1 MNKQLT
7 KGENNMRYEQKAE
20 LQDSNK
26 ARIYE
31 ARMYEEKKKEI
42 NTDKIYSKALV
53 YACYSG
59 GPKTVNS
66 YLIEKMFNDLIN
78 LSDEYSFDYKNYFK
92 QKRINNE

>member
-1 MNKQLT
+1 MNNAQEL
-7 KGENNMRYEQKAE
+7 KAH

-26 ARIYE
+26 

-42 NTDKIYSKALV
+42 NTDKIYSTALV

-92 QKRINNE
+92 QKKDKQ

>member
-1 MNKQLT
+1 
-7 KGENNMRYEQKAE
+7 MRYEQKAE

-26 ARIYE
+26 AR
-31 ARMYEEKKKEI
+31 MYEEKKKQI
-42 NTDKIYSKALV
+42 NTGKIYSTALV

>member
-1 MNKQLT
+1 
-7 KGENNMRYEQKAE
+7 MRYEQKAE

-42 NTDKIYSKALV
+42 NTDKIYSTALV